1 MQTAWVARTTILDAA
16 VKAKILAASRRGM
29 SRARAAQCAGV
40 GVSTYKLWV
49 QRANAGDEPYAS
61 FLAEVKDAEAD
72 AERRLLALIRGHAV
86 ETWQA
91 AAWLLERRYP
101 KRYALRQ
108 RVTHEVQLTE
118 EQARAKYRELTG
130 KEWGE

>member
-1 MQTAWVARTTILDAA
+1 
-16 VKAKILAASRRGM
+16 M

-40 GVSTYKLWV
+40 GVSTYKVWV
-49 QRANAGDEPYAS
+49 QRADKGEEPYAS
-61 FLAEVKDAEAD
+61 FLAEVKDAEAT
-72 AERRLLALIRGHAV
+72 AERALLGLIRKHAV

-130 KEWGE
+130 KEWGT